1 MADYPF
7 TTLHPNLG
15 VVKAGTQHF
24 VMADVPG
31 LIEKA
36 SEGAGLGFE
45 FLKHLS
51 RAMIL
56 LHVVDIF
63 PSDGSNPVDNYLAIE
78 SELKKFDEELFT
90 KPRILAINKVDLI
103 EKESRK
109 KVINKFVKKVK
120 YKGKAFNI
128 SALNGLG
135 CKSLVFGLS
144 ELIEREN
151 DEK

>member
-1 MADYPF
+1 MADI
-7 TTLHPNLG
+7 
-15 VVKAGTQHF
+15 
-24 VMADVPG
+24 PG

-51 RAMIL
+51 RTRIL
-56 LHVVDIF
+56 LHVVDIL
-63 PSDGSNPVDNYLAIE
+63 PSDGSNPVDNYVAIE
-78 SELKKFDEELFT
+78 SELKKFDEGLFA
-90 KPRILAINKVDLI
+90 KHRVLAINKVDLI
-103 EKESRK
+103 EKENRT
-109 KVINKFVKKVK
+109 KVINKFVKNVK

-128 SALNGLG
+128 SALNGYG